1 MNPLR
6 RSANYNSETNG
17 DDWLQEAN
25 EDMEKN
31 NTKGRFTQQ
40 AKRAGMEV
48 QEFARHVLQN
58 KAAYSTRTLRR
69 AVFALNVAKFN

>member
-1 MNPLR
+1 MNPLG

-17 DDWLQEAN
+17 DDWLQDAN
-25 EDMEKN
+25 KDMEKN

-40 AKRAGMEV
+40 AKRAGMSV
-48 QEFARHVLQN
+48 QQFARHVLQN